1 MKRYFIFALVIPML
15 FTTCRSGKSAV
26 EKYMTLE
33 FPTEREFS
41 DSLSILPYSAEIKDV
56 EIYPALQTHQIAI
69 REKTHQLRY
78 FVNNQ
83 WAVRLDKALTQY
95 LLDYYQ
101 RNPLF
106 ELTANRYWTTS
117 PDFQISTFVYNIEVR
132 EEKKDFLAYLHVD
145 FKLIDTESKEV
156 ITTHTAQNTR
166 LLSKR
171 DLNLFASA
179 INDMFFEELHYFA
192 QKGWFELSDNK
203 NR

>member
-1 MKRYFIFALVIPML
+1 
-15 FTTCRSGKSAV
+15 
-26 EKYMTLE
+26 MTIE
-33 FPTEREFS
+33 FPTEKQFS
-41 DSLSILPYSAEIKDV
+41 DSLSILPYAVEIQDV
-56 EIYPALQTHQIAI
+56 EVYPSLETHQIAI

-95 LLDYYQ
+95 LLAYYQ
-101 RNPLF
+101 RNPVF
-106 ELTANRYWTTS
+106 EFTANRYWKTA

-156 ITTHTAQNTR
+156 ITSHTAENTR

-171 DLNLFASA
+171 DLNLFAGA
-179 INDMFFEELHYFA
+179 VNDMFFEELHYFA
-192 QKGWFELSDNK
+192 QKGWFELSGNK